1 MARRKKSDDGGGL
14 KGDEWLGTYSDCV
27 TLLLTFFILLY
38 SMSSVDAE
46 KLKSISEAFV
56 SVMTGQSSDSFMEF
70 NMYDGKVPVIGGESD
85 VDGVIDAQSLGKENM
100 YKDIKNY
107 VEKNNLSGSMDI
119 IQDERGVILELK
131 DSVLFQSGQAELIP
145 GSKEVLDKVDTLVSA
160 LPNSVI
166 VEGHTDNVPISNYRY
181 ASNWELSTQ
190 RAVNVVKYFVE
201 TKSNDP
207 MKFSAAGYGEYR
219 PIVYNNSEENRAKN
233 RRVNILIINEKDN
246 EE

>member
-1 MARRKKSDDGGGL
+1 MARKKKSGDDGGL
-14 KGDEWLGTYSDCV
+14 RGDEWLGTYSDCV

-46 KLKSISEAFV
+46 KLKSISQAFV
-56 SVMTGQSSDSFMEF
+56 SVMTGQSADSFMEF
-70 NMYDGKVPVIGGESD
+70 DMYNGKVPVIGGESD
-85 VDGVIDAQSLGKENM
+85 VEGVIDAQSLGKENM
-100 YKDIKNY
+100 YQDIKNY
-107 VEKNNLSGSMDI
+107 VEKNDLSGAMDI

-131 DSVLFQSGQAELIP
+131 DTVLFQSGQADLIP
-145 GSKEVLDKVDTLVSA
+145 GSKEVLDKVDTLISA

-201 TKSNDP
+201 TKNNDP

-219 PIVYNNSEENRAKN
+219 PIVYNNSEENKAKN
-233 RRVNILIINEKDN
+233 RRVNILIINEKEN

>member
-131 DSVLFQSGQAELIP
+131 DSVLFESGQADLIP

-207 MKFSAAGYGEYR
+207 
-219 PIVYNNSEENRAKN
+219 
-233 RRVNILIINEKDN
+233 
-246 EE
+246 